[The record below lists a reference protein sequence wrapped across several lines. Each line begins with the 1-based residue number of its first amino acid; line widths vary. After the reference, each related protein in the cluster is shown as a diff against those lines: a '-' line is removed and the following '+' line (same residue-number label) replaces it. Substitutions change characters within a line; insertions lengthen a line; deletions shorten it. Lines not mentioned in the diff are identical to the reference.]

1 MISWHRDI
9 EKARTPVEVILLARD
24 YLATLTPRDFAR
36 VPERC
41 RPGRIV
47 NEGDIGLWSGRLT
60 EEYWQLRGTA
70 ADVGVLQE
78 LWSFFLRASVHIAR
92 LRELDAVHSRERA

>member
-1 MISWHRDI
+1 VASHRNL
-9 EKARTPVEVILLARD
+9 EEARTPHQVLTLTRD
-24 YLATLTPRDFAR
+24 YLAALSARDLAR

-41 RPGRIV
+41 RPERILD
-47 NEGDIGLWSGRLT
+47 ETDISGCSRRLT

-78 LWSFFLRASVHIAR
+78 MWSFFLRASIQLAR
-92 LRELDAVHSRERA
+92 LQEQEAESE

>member
-9 EKARTPVEVILLARD
+9 EKADTAVQVIMLARD
-24 YLATLTPRDFAR
+24 YLATLTPRDLAR

-41 RPGRIV
+41 RPGRIL
-47 NEGDIGLWSGRLT
+47 NEADIAVWSRRLT

-70 ADVGVLQE
+70 ADVGVIQE
-78 LWSFFLRASVHIAR
+78 LWSFFLRASIHIAR
-92 LRELDAVHSRERA
+92 LRETTGAPSERA